1 MIHSETI
8 TNIAAAL
15 ARAAGEMP
23 AVPKDSTNPHFKSK
37 FASLDGIIERTKPVL
52 ARHDLAIVQ
61 GTAGESAPGTV
72 TVEMMLLHKSG
83 EYLLSNVV
91 MPLAKNDPQGVGSA
105 ITYGR
110 RYLVAAML
118 SLAAD
123 EDDDGNGSSHKPET
137 VKAAEKKGSAPLAA
151 LNNPNIMPTGDYQG
165 KQLREV
171 PTAELKAL
179 AEYCRGKDAKK
190 YADRIKALDAE
201 LATRIKTDDERVAAM
216 HGAVAKDDKQM
227 EALMSG

>member
-1 MIHSETI
+1 MRHSETI
-8 TNIAAAL
+8 TAIAAAV
-15 ARAAGEMP
+15 ARASATMP
-23 AVPKDSTNPHFKSK
+23 AVPKDSTNPHFRSK

-52 ARHDLAIVQ
+52 AANDLAIVQ
-61 GTAGESAPGTV
+61 GTADESAPGTV

-83 EYLLSNVV
+83 EWLMSQVT

-123 EDDDGNGSSHKPET
+123 EDDDGNQSSHKPEA
-137 VKAAEKKGSAPLAA
+137 VKAAAKPLKA
-151 LNNPNIMPTGDYQG
+151 LDDPGIMPTGDYQG
-165 KQLREV
+165 KALGEV

-179 AEYCRGKDAKK
+179 VKYCRESKNASKF
-190 YADRIKALDAE
+190 AARIIALD
-201 LATRIKTDDERVAAM
+201 DEINRRGDVARENGGL
-216 HGAVAKDDKQM
+216 HP
-227 EALMSG
+227 ALVGEESDSLPFKS